1 MKKCRYHGTEYKKT
15 VTNTMNN
22 SFSKTKDESTLDKVT
37 QQLRTLIMNGEL
49 MPGSMLP
56 PERKLAEKFGVGRLM
71 IRDAIKKLEF
81 YGIVKTQPQS
91 GTKIKGMGALALEGL
106 ISDAL
111 HIGETDYES
120 LVDTRVLL
128 EIASAGKAATRR
140 TEEDIIEIQNAL
152 DAYEAK
158 ILSDLPAQE
167 EDYLLHFAIAKVSGN
182 SVLNLLL
189 RIITPDI
196 LKNYTKPYTS
206 IEGRELDILNEH
218 REIVNQIIAQN
229 AKGASRAM
237 RNHLRINSG
246 SSLFYAD

>member
-1 MKKCRYHGTEYKKT
+1 MSDTI
-15 VTNTMNN
+15 
-22 SFSKTKDESTLDKVT
+22 SKRKDESTLDKVT
-37 QQLRTLIMNGEL
+37 QQLRDLIMNGEL
-49 MPGSMLP
+49 SPGSMLP
-56 PERKLAEKFGVGRLM
+56 PERKLAEKLGVGRLM
-71 IRDAIKKLEF
+71 IRDAIKRLEF

-91 GTKIKGMGALALEGL
+91 GTKVKGMGAVALEGL
-106 ISDAL
+106 LSDVL
-111 HIGETDYES
+111 HIGETDFES
-120 LVDTRVLL
+120 LVDTRILL

-140 TEEDIIEIQNAL
+140 TEEDIIEIQNTL

-158 ILSDLPAQE
+158 VLADLPAQE

-196 LKNYTKPYTS
+196 LKNYTKPHTS
-206 IEGRELDILNEH
+206 TEGRKLAILNEH
-218 REIVNQIIAQN
+218 REIVQQIIAQN

-237 RNHLRINSG
+237 RNHLRNTSG